1 MQCSQYVFY
10 SLLSLQKQRVCVKGH
25 QNNLQTSKIIP
36 RRGRAPWFLN
46 SWIRHCF
53 IFSNI
58 FDITINFTN
67 RENRNHVNYLQHFYS
82 SLDDA
87 FGRTCVCCV
96 VTLHSLRIASVI
108 NIIIFVFTEKQTSR
122 INIKQSMRRQYNSAG
137 KFHFK
142 YQNKS
147 KTKLEIVRMMFIVT
161 CSENGL

>member
-1 MQCSQYVFY
+1 MILQRRIQRQRTPPCLNIFEIFDSKTRINIIVINMQCTQYVLY

-25 QNNLQTSKIIP
+25 QNNLQTLKIIP

-67 RENRNHVNYLQHFYS
+67 RENRNHVNFYS

-108 NIIIFVFTEKQTSR
+108 NIIIFVFTEK
-122 INIKQSMRRQYNSAG
+122 
-137 KFHFK
+137 
-142 YQNKS
+142 
-147 KTKLEIVRMMFIVT
+147 
-161 CSENGL
+161 